1 MSVKNLPHLNTNYIN
16 ISIHPTLIVF
26 NGFRWQLGKGRQ
38 NLCSFLNFAKQ
49 KKTQET
55 KGNFQ
60 QISIEMNLTI

>member
-38 NLCSFLNFAKQ
+38 NLCSFLNFLKY
-49 KKTQET
+49 KKPKE
-55 KGNFQ
+55 
-60 QISIEMNLTI
+60 ISNKSQLK